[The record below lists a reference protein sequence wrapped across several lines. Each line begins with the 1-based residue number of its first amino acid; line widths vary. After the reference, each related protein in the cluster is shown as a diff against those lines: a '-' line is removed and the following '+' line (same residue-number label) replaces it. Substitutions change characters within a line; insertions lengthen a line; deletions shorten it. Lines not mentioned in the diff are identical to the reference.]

1 MSRVNPFTDL
11 SEAPAFE
18 PKAKAAKPIEPENI
32 ERLARDNNFPS
43 RQSTKSPK
51 VQRPRRRYTTGRNR
65 QLNFKATA
73 ETIERFYR
81 LADAKKL
88 PLCELLEKAL
98 DALEQQDQSCPTA
111 I

>member
-1 MSRVNPFTDL
+1 MNRVNPFSDL

-18 PKAKAAKPIEPENI
+18 PKTKAAKPIELEKI

-43 RQSTKSPK
+43 RHSTKAAK
-51 VQRPRRRYTTGRNR
+51 IERPRRRYTTGRNQ

-73 ETIERFYR
+73 ATIARFYQ
-81 LADAKKL
+81 LADGKRL

-98 DALEQQDQSCPTA
+98 DALELHEKNSICS
-111 I
+111 